1 MKKLILL
8 ISLILVTL
16 TSFSQTVTNQ
26 TQTDTIVALKIPT
39 AKLIIKDLIK
49 GDGALIEL
57 EETKKVLSLTNQKI
71 VLKDEIIF
79 TLNSKIT
86 NLDYIITQKDEQFK
100 LEAEKLKKQ
109 AALQA
114 EIKKPYIEMI
124 NNAKATGTKTA
135 SGLIYKIT
143 QKGSGKK
150 PAVGTTANINYAGYF
165 EDGTLFDSNIK
176 SIEEVFGKY
185 NPQKDQQNGYAPIP
199 FQMGTKEGMIP
210 GFIEGI
216 EILSIGEKGVFVIP
230 PDLGYGPNGYGGV
243 IPPNATLIFELEIV
257 K

>member
-86 NLDYIITQKDEQFK
+86 NLDYIISQKDEQFK
-100 LEAEKLKKQ
+100 LERQKSEELFKELKKERRQ
-109 AALQA
+109 TFLY
-114 EIKKPYIEMI
+114 KV
-124 NNAKATGTKTA
+124 GTFV
-135 SGLIYKIT
+135 GLV
-143 QKGSGKK
+143 
-150 PAVGTTANINYAGYF
+150 AVGVLLVN
-165 EDGTLFDSNIK
+165 
-176 SIEEVFGKY
+176 
-185 NPQKDQQNGYAPIP
+185 
-199 FQMGTKEGMIP
+199 
-210 GFIEGI
+210 
-216 EILSIGEKGVFVIP
+216 
-230 PDLGYGPNGYGGV
+230 
-243 IPPNATLIFELEIV
+243 
-257 K
+257 